1 METSLSE
8 LEEHISYLNHR
19 AQVLTAL
26 YSQFQSLGAS
36 SNDRIMNALQQIGAR
51 NPTASS
57 KLREALEELP
67 YIEVHLGC
75 SSHYFVDFM
84 HGEHLLEDLDDL
96 LLPIFKMTSMYE
108 KNYCLVIGRHSP
120 SEPKELA
127 DLRAIAIQRHMCS
140 ELPTDAIVEVKAHR
154 CDLKCKKLPEYPA
167 LTQTAEVF
175 ISAKWNLVYV
185 DSIAQNAESTARA
198 VAAYV
203 AERQKLGL
211 SDP

>member
-19 AQVLTAL
+19 VQVLTAL

-36 SNDRIMNALQQIGAR
+36 LNDTIMHALQQIGAR

-57 KLREALEELP
+57 NLREALEELP
-67 YIEVHLGC
+67 YIDEHLGC
-75 SSHYFVDFM
+75 SSHYHVDFM

-96 LLPIFKMTSMYE
+96 SLPVFKMTTMYE
-108 KNYCLVIGRHSP
+108 GNYCLVIGRHSS

-127 DLRAIAIQRHMCS
+127 DLRAIAIQRHMCPQ
-140 ELPTDAIVEVKAHR
+140 LPANAIVEVKAHR
-154 CDLKCKKLPEYPA
+154 CDLRCKRLSEYPT
-167 LTQTAEVF
+167 LTQGAEVF
-175 ISAKWNLVYV
+175 ISAKWNRVYV
-185 DSIAQNAESTARA
+185 DSIALTAESAARA

-203 AERQKLGL
+203 VVRQNFGS
-211 SDP
+211 SDT